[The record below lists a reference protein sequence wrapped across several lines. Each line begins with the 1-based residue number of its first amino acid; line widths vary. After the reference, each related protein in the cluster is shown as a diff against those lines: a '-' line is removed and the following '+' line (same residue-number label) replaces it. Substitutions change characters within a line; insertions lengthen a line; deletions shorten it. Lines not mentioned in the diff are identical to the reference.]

1 MHDHAEQPPP
11 HTGRP
16 SANQVMEHDPL
27 PDHVLLAVRDLRK
40 YFPVR
45 AGLLRRKVAD
55 VRALDGVSFMLK
67 KGETLGVAGES
78 GCGKTTLAQ
87 TITRLTDPTSGTA
100 LLRSQVLAAGQGERV
115 VDLAELRH
123 HELKLI
129 RREIQLVFQ
138 DPNSSLNPR
147 LSIKSILEEPFVI
160 HKALAKSALEDR
172 IAELLEAVGLERE
185 HMNRYPHEF
194 SGGQKQRI
202 GVARALALN
211 PRLVLADEPVSALDV
226 SIQGQ
231 LINLF
236 EELQDRFH
244 LTYIFI
250 AHDLS
255 VIFQISTTV
264 AIMYLGKIVELA
276 SAEDLFQ
283 RPLHPYTEAL
293 LSALPQPDPLY
304 VSQTIVLEGSV
315 PSPINPP
322 SGCRFHPR
330 CRYAKDICRHQE
342 PELREVEGHSV
353 SCHFAEELDLSGV
366 EYANFLKRLKLL

>member
-1 MHDHAEQPPP
+1 M
-11 HTGRP
+11 G
-16 SANQVMEHDPL
+16 NYLL
-27 PDHVLLAVRDLRK
+27 PDQVLLEVSDLRK

-45 AGLLRRKVAD
+45 SGLLRRKVAE
-55 VRALDGVSFMLK
+55 VKALDGVSFVLT

-87 TITRLTDPTSGTA
+87 TITRLTAPTSGSV
-100 LLRSQVLAAGQGERV
+100 LFRSQVLAPGEGERV
-115 VDLAELRH
+115 VDLAELDH
-123 HELKLI
+123 DELKRI

-160 HKALAKSALEDR
+160 HKTLAKSDTEDR
-172 IAELLEAVGLERE
+172 IVELLEAVGLERE

-226 SIQGQ
+226 SVQGQ
-231 LINLF
+231 LVNLF
-236 EELQDRFH
+236 EDLQDRYH
-244 LTYIFI
+244 LTYVFI

-276 SAEDLFQ
+276 SVEDLFQ
-283 RPLHPYTEAL
+283 SPLHPYTEAL

-304 VSQTIVLEGSV
+304 VSRTIVLEGSV

-330 CRYAKDICRHQE
+330 CRYAKDICSQQE
-342 PELREVEGHSV
+342 PDLRELEGHSV
-353 SCHFAEELDLSGV
+353 ACHFAEELDLSGV
-366 EYANFLKRLKLL
+366 EYANFLERLKLV

>member
-1 MHDHAEQPPP
+1 MRDTERAGTREVLA
-11 HTGRP
+11 G
-16 SANQVMEHDPL
+16 E
-27 PDHVLLAVRDLRK
+27 VLLDVRHLRK

-55 VRALDGVSFMLK
+55 VKALDGVSFVLK
-67 KGETLGVAGES
+67 QGETLGVAGES

-87 TITRLTDPTSGTA
+87 TITRLTEPTSGTA
-100 LLRSQVLAAGQGERV
+100 LFRSRTLTPGEGETV
-115 VDLAELRH
+115 VDLAALDH
-123 HELKLI
+123 AELKRI
-129 RREIQLVFQ
+129 RREIQVVFQ

-147 LSIKSILEEPFVI
+147 LSVKSILEEPFLI
-160 HKALAKSALEDR
+160 HRTLAGGEIEDR
-172 IAELLEAVGLERE
+172 IVELLEAVGLERE

-236 EELQDRFH
+236 EELQSKFH

-264 AIMYLGKIVELA
+264 AIMYLGKIVEYA
-276 SAEDLFQ
+276 AVEDLFQ

-304 VSQTIVLEGSV
+304 VSRAIVLEGSV

-330 CRYAKDICRHQE
+330 CRYAKEVCRKEE
-342 PELREVEGHSV
+342 PELRELSGRSV
-353 SCHFAEELDLSGV
+353 ACHFAEELALTGV
-366 EYANFLKRLKLL
+366 EYANFLERLQLV